1 MGSASREAL
10 ANAKKALNGVLD
22 ERAGADLLA
31 ISGGLESS
39 STLQAVLTDASVETA
54 EKIRLVESIFGAAS
68 VSAKRVLEAAITE
81 RWSNANDLI
90 AGVEEL
96 GIRAEATLHSE
107 LADELLTI
115 ATTIENSHEL
125 ELALGSKLGD
135 VNAKIG
141 LIDSLFSS
149 KVSQGSLSILKH
161 LVSYPRGRRVN
172 TALRESARVSAN
184 QGGSEL
190 ATVTVA
196 SQLTP
201 AQQDKLANLL
211 TQSAGRPVR
220 VTTVID
226 ETLIGGVRV
235 QIGDDV
241 IDGSVKSRLE
251 DLRLQLAS

>member
-10 ANAKKALNGVLD
+10 AHAKQALHGVLE
-22 ERAGADLLA
+22 ERAGADLLV
-31 ISGGLESS
+31 ISGGVQSS
-39 STLQAVLTDASVETA
+39 SALQAVLTDASVETV
-54 EKIRLVESIFGAAS
+54 EKIRLVENIFGSAS
-68 VSAKRVLEAAITE
+68 FAAKRVLEAAISE
-81 RWSNANDLI
+81 RWSNASDLI
-90 AGVEEL
+90 AGLEEL
-96 GIRAEATLHSE
+96 GIRAEATLHSD

-115 ATTIENSHEL
+115 ATTIESSHDL

-141 LIDSLFSS
+141 IIDSLFAS
-149 KVSQGSLSILKH
+149 KVSQGALSIIKH

-172 TALRESARVSAN
+172 TALRESARMSAD

-196 SQLTP
+196 SKLTP
-201 AQQDKLANLL
+201 AQQEKLASLL

-226 ETLIGGVRV
+226 ESLIGGVRV

-241 IDGSVKSRLE
+241 IDGTVKSRLE